1 MHLLKCFVCDN
12 KTIIYCENIFA
23 RRSSH
28 TDTPVM
34 DILNKFAED
43 LEMTA
48 LRPSKKSAKQIIC
61 QTCMIKVNEYD
72 LACMNARDMENQ
84 LKDLLQKK
92 AVIDDMTSD
101 EDYRPETEECSN
113 DDDDDGGGGDYSVDV
128 KVRKKRDFMS
138 IVGEVSL
145 MRCNVCEINLKR

>member
-12 KTIIYCENIFA
+12 KAIIYCENVFS

-43 LEMTA
+43 LEMSA
-48 LRPSKKSAKQIIC
+48 FRPSKKSMKTIIC
-61 QTCMIKVNEYD
+61 QMCMIKVNEYD
-72 LACMNARDMENQ
+72 LACMTARDMENQ

-92 AVIDDMTSD
+92 GVIDDITSD
-101 EDYRPETEECSN
+101 EDYRPEAEAYYSDYD
-113 DDDDDGGGGDYSVDV
+113 DDDDDGDYGVDV
-128 KVRKKRDFMS
+128 KVTKKRDFTS
-138 IVGEVSL
+138 NVGEVSL
-145 MRCNVCEINLKR
+145 MRCNVCEINFKR